1 MNLVL
6 NLISRTILRYVLN
19 TSASVAILFAL
30 ISNSDYLLVIL
41 KMDGRIDGLNLSGKK
56 TKV

>member
-19 TSASVAILFAL
+19 TSASVAILFGL